1 MILPIISGFDEKILS
16 TLAWSCLFNSIHL
29 VYFFPIYIAIFK
41 NILQL
46 LSVYYKSFYNISF
59 IDGSENGEVEKE
71 KSKGSEERENAQDS
85 GKEEGVSQGKN
96 TSSPPRS
103 MCFSVIVIND

>member
-1 MILPIISGFDEKILS
+1 MRKFFLLLHGAVFLTPFTWFIFS
-16 TLAWSCLFNSIHL
+16 T
-29 VYFFPIYIAIFK
+29 YRAIFK
-41 NILQL
+41 NILQV

-71 KSKGSEERENAQDS
+71 KSKRSEERENAQDS

-96 TSSPPRS
+96 TSSPSRS
-103 MCFSVIVIND
+103 MCFSVIVVNG